1 MRKGGV
7 VPKRSGG
14 VSPLIA
20 LRDGLAWGGAQS
32 SFVPTLARIY
42 PTLLLVS
49 LMYIRYTGCPRSGQ
63 PLPEPRAALNC
74 AVDVPTAPLLLHRQI

>member
-63 PLPEPRAALNC
+63 PLP
-74 AVDVPTAPLLLHRQI
+74 